1 MDIEDA
7 LHIFLLDADE
17 DRPVRPDDV
26 QMAVINDMIPGS
38 EQNVEFVAKT
48 LYQKVLPVPEV
59 SAEGLFNVPKRILLG
74 SPLYVAH
81 AD

>member
-1 MDIEDA
+1 
-7 LHIFLLDADE
+7 
-17 DRPVRPDDV
+17 
-26 QMAVINDMIPGS
+26 
-38 EQNVEFVAKT
+38 VAKT